1 MYWSRFGV
9 FWRRKI
15 RQPNGSL
22 HKEEKLLS
30 DSLVE
35 VSNNQIVTDSRRVA
49 EVFGKRHKHVLES
62 IANICSAEK
71 SAQSFFYESNYKD
84 GSGKSNKRYLMN
96 RDGFSLLVMGF
107 NGKKALEWKVKY
119 IEAFNAMEK
128 KLQLPHLAPN
138 PHYRTRM
145 IKTAIKDIG
154 GTAEA
159 IAEVFGVKKGMAT
172 SAAMQMIGTAYGVD
186 MEPLKKLL
194 PSEEKPGFLTPTG
207 IAKELGLVNS
217 NGTPKPAD
225 INRKLFEM
233 GYQTRIDKE
242 WRLTEKGKR
251 YGEMKPY
258 TSSSGHSGYQI
269 QWHESILDVLIEQ
282 GAKA

>member
-1 MYWSRFGV
+1 MS
-9 FWRRKI
+9 
-15 RQPNGSL
+15 N
-22 HKEEKLLS
+22 
-30 DSLVE
+30 SLVE

-49 EVFGKRHKHVLES
+49 EVFGKRHADVLEA
-62 IANICSAEK
+62 IENMKTENSALINM
-71 SAQSFFYESNYKD
+71 FYEDTYKAD
-84 GSGKSNKRYLMN
+84 GNHKSYKRYLMN

-128 KLQLPHLAPN
+128 KLQLPQLAPN

-154 GTAEA
+154 GTADA

-207 IAKELGLVNS
+207 IAKELGLVNQ

-258 TSSSGHSGYQI
+258 TSPSGHSGYQI
-269 QWHESILDVLIEQ
+269 QWHESILDVLNE
-282 GAKA
+282 AASCR

>member
-1 MYWSRFGV
+1 MS
-9 FWRRKI
+9 
-15 RQPNGSL
+15 N
-22 HKEEKLLS
+22 
-30 DSLVE
+30 SLVE
-35 VSNNQIVTDSRRVA
+35 VSNNQIVTDSRKVA
-49 EVFGKRHKHVLES
+49 EVFKKEHKDVLES
-62 IANICSAEK
+62 IRGILAAENSA
-71 SAQSFFYESNYKD
+71 ARFFY
-84 GSGKSNKRYLMN
+84 GSIYENRGKQYPCYLMD

-128 KLQLPHLAPN
+128 KLQLPQLAPN

-186 MEPLKKLL
+186 MEPHKKLL

-225 INRKLFEM
+225 INRKLFEL

-258 TSSSGHSGYQI
+258 TSPSGHSGYQI
-269 QWHESILDVLIEQ
+269 QWHESILDVLN
-282 GAKA
+282 KAASSR